1 MFLCISLTDATK
13 QVLLEHIAK
22 YISFERLIQISN
34 DKLAILIVLLTLASL
49 YYEVS
54 FFSEIKYRCILYK
67 NESN

>member
-34 DKLAILIVLLTLASL
+34 DKLAILIVLLTLVSL